1 MKILHPPDGKEKRR
15 GGPEKGPLL
24 YEGKGKKVYSV
35 KGEPDRI
42 ILFFKDS
49 LTAYEGMKKGSFK
62 GKGAVC
68 REVSSLVFRYLKKEG
83 ISNHRIEDR
92 GLRESLCFKTR
103 IIPLEVV
110 IRNRLAGSTAKRLG
124 FAEGKKLPSP
134 LLEYYYKRDDLHD
147 PFVSEDQ
154 IRRLS
159 LIEKKDFLPKIRQQA
174 FLINEKLLFFFQ
186 EAGMELIDFKMEF
199 GEGPE
204 GLTLADDITPDSC
217 RIRDLKTGFR
227 MDKDRFR
234 RGWGKVEEGYQTIR
248 DKLTQKWEEELKE
261 IP

>member
-1 MKILHPPDGKEKRR
+1 MNSLRKTAEKENRNTVS
-15 GGPEKGPLL
+15 EKGPLL

-49 LTAYEGMKKGSFK
+49 LTAYEGAKKGSFK

-83 ISNHRIEDR
+83 VLNHWIKDR
-92 GLRESLCFKTR
+92 GLKESLCFKTR

-110 IRNRLAGSTAKRLG
+110 MRNRLAGSTAKRLG
-124 FAEGKKLPSP
+124 LAEGTALPSP
-134 LLEYYYKRDDLHD
+134 LLEYYYKQDDLHD

-154 IRRLS
+154 ILQLS
-159 LIEKKDFLPKIRQQA
+159 LIEKKEFLPKIKQQA
-174 FLINEKLLFFFQ
+174 FLINEKLRFFFR
-186 EAGMELIDFKMEF
+186 EAGMELMDFKMEF
-199 GEGPE
+199 GTRPQ
-204 GLTLADDITPDSC
+204 GLILADDITPDSC
-217 RIRDLKTGFR
+217 RLRDLKTGFR

-234 RGWGKVEEGYQTIR
+234 RGWGKVEEGYQTVR
-248 DKLTQKWEEELKE
+248 DKLTQKWGEELKE
-261 IP
+261 SL